1 VLDSYN
7 ISKEIIIKE
16 EDKEAEIIGFVIEDT
31 ENSYIADTSSFTVD
45 LDSEEINILA
55 ILMKVIWI

>member
-31 ENSYIADTSSFTVD
+31 ENSYIADTSSFTAD
-45 LDSEEINILA
+45 LDSEEINI
-55 ILMKVIWI
+55 WPEEENN